1 MRLRPPALVERAAAR
16 AFLRLP
22 PVALRRIVG
31 RAVRSSE
38 GFELDLQ
45 MQAVLWL
52 TRQVRMPEMHQG
64 TLAEVRAN
72 SERAAR
78 VLAVTGVRDVELR
91 DVSVRGAAGERAAR
105 VYTPRGA
112 PRPSP
117 GLVWFH
123 GGGFVFGSVAS
134 HDAVCRALASLSRAV
149 VVSVDYRLAPEY
161 PFPAGPEDAVATT
174 RAVLARAADFGIDP
188 RAVAVGGDSA
198 GGNLSAVVA
207 QTLRRDALRPAFQL
221 LVYPATD
228 CRRGAPSHAQFREGF
243 LLTEAAIDWFMG
255 CYRPVIDD
263 PRASPLLAPDVAGVA
278 PALVITAGF
287 DPLRDEGT
295 AYAEK
300 MKDAGTVVE
309 SWCCEG
315 MLHGFFSMA
324 GSASEARGVLVRAA
338 AKMREALAP

>member
-1 MRLRPPALVERAAAR
+1 MPLRPAALVERAVAR
-16 AFLRLP
+16 AFLQLP
-22 PVALRRIVG
+22 PAVLRRVVG
-31 RAVRSSE
+31 SATRSAE

-52 TRQVRMPEMHQG
+52 MRQAHQSLIQEG
-64 TLAEVRAN
+64 ALAQVRAN

-78 VLAVTGVRDVELR
+78 MFAVTNVHDVDLGDVRLH
-91 DVSVRGAAGERAAR
+91 GAAGERAAR
-105 VYTPRGA
+105 VYTPQGA

-149 VVSVDYRLAPEY
+149 VVSVDYRLAPEH

-174 RAVLARAADFGIDP
+174 RAVLARAADFGINP

-207 QTLRRDALRPAFQL
+207 QTLRADALRPAFQL

-228 CRRGAPSHAQFREGF
+228 CRRGAPSHAQFRDGF
-243 LLTEAAIDWFMG
+243 LLTEAAIDWFMD

-263 PRASPLLAPDVAGVA
+263 PRASPLLARDVGGVP

-300 MKDAGTVVE
+300 MKDAGVEVE

-324 GSASEARGVLVRAA
+324 GSAREARHVLVRAA

>member
-1 MRLRPPALVERAAAR
+1 
-16 AFLRLP
+16 
-22 PVALRRIVG
+22 
-31 RAVRSSE
+31 
-38 GFELDLQ
+38 

-52 TRQVRMPEMHQG
+52 MRQTHLPQMHEG
-64 TLAEVRAN
+64 TLAQVRAN

-78 VLAVTGVRDVELR
+78 VLAVTGVRDVEVR
-91 DVSVRGAAGERAAR
+91 DVRVHGAAGERGAR
-105 VYTPRGA
+105 VYTLRGA
-112 PRPSP
+112 PRPSS

-123 GGGFVFGSVAS
+123 GGGFVFGSIAS

-161 PFPAGPEDAVATT
+161 PFPAGAEDAVAAT

-207 QTLRRDALRPAFQL
+207 QALRGDALRPAFQL

-228 CRRGAPSHAQFREGF
+228 CRRGAPSHAQFRDGF
-243 LLTEAAIDWFMG
+243 LLTEAAIDWFMER
-255 CYRPVIDD
+255 YQPVIDD
-263 PRASPLLAPDVAGVA
+263 PRASPLLAPDVGGVA

-287 DPLRDEGT
+287 DPLRDEGK

-300 MKDAGTVVE
+300 MKDAGVFVE

-324 GSASEARGVLVRAA
+324 GSASEARRVLVRAA
-338 AKMREALAP
+338 AKMREALAR